1 MTLYRVDHKKK
12 KKFFAMCDELFPM
25 CDELFAMCE
34 EGLISLKRPIKVEH
48 H

>member
-1 MTLYRVDHKKK
+1 
-12 KKFFAMCDELFPM
+12 MCDELFPM

-48 H
+48 HWRPRQTVTTLQQAH